1 MNESWENKSWNSF
14 IFLSCLSGH
23 YLYLDSGTITRTY
36 RERVRII
43 SPKHSPV
50 NKTEC
55 LVFHA
60 SIVRDTFFP
69 ASMGEIIVYNCTGA
83 YKCQRLLRVRGTD
96 TSEPMWRRYLRF
108 IRSELGQAY
117 WIEFEGILGEPY
129 LSDMA
134 IDDVSLE
141 SQEACND
148 VSMYN
153 NMTII
158 SSL

>member
-1 MNESWENKSWNSF
+1 M
-14 IFLSCLSGH
+14 
-23 YLYLDSGTITRTY
+23 
-36 RERVRII
+36 
-43 SPKHSPV
+43 
-50 NKTEC
+50 
-55 LVFHA
+55 
-60 SIVRDTFFP
+60 
-69 ASMGEIIVYNCTGA
+69 
-83 YKCQRLLRVRGTD
+83 RGTD